1 MTSNCPIHFCRHHQ
15 ARMSRSI
22 AWSRSSMVTA
32 LRWWA
37 NMLSLANSLVTC
49 CSATS
54 CNTVNASDDI
64 LKLISGGVWP
74 PPRFLAQGVGNMLW
88 EQVKW
93 WKPATFWYP
102 LEPGSP
108 GLKPNVACPQ
118 SYPCLWTFPSL
129 VYHALRP
136 EPHSLHE
143 SPGRGHRRSSDP
155 HRQL

>member
-64 LKLISGGVWP
+64 LKLISGGVTSSKISRTRRWKHALGTSKVVEACN
-74 PPRFLAQGVGNMLW
+74 FLISFRTWVTR
-88 EQVKW
+88 VKA
-93 WKPATFWYP
+93 KRGLPAVLP
-102 LEPGSP
+102 LP
-108 GLKPNVACPQ
+108 LD
-118 SYPCLWTFPSL
+118 FPSL

-143 SPGRGHRRSSDP
+143 SPGRCHRRSSDP
-155 HRQL
+155 QRQL